1 MSTPTSPAVAQP
13 RKSALRNDDDPERSP
28 LSGAVKAVQIA
39 EPESMSQPV
48 AQSPEDGSG
57 RKQHTAGRTKRLSG
71 RLPATSPRTS
81 FNNAGVEIPNSTASS
96 TASPIQTPDEASRH
110 GSQPQQSHHSHHGHN
125 HHQHHGHRIDRASQK
140 LIAQVAEWLQSEK
153 DKKAARKKRAT
164 GRRKSKSPS
173 KADGD
178 GASTKPAP
186 SRRPR
191 SGSIDSQSSEV
202 SLDRL
207 QRIVD
212 ESMSALGLDPIDV
225 ASGQQRPGRKQSGR
239 FKKSRSSLQL
249 YRAASSD
256 TDYVD
261 GDVLVPGCEAVLDN
275 SKTLSYSGGKPGS
288 ASEEPMTPVV
298 AGSAPSRREESR
310 QAWLVFKSEIIRL
323 AHTLRL
329 KGWRRVPLESGDQ
342 VGVERLSGALT
353 NAVYVVSPPADIV
366 AAATAEGRKV
376 PPKLLLR
383 IYGPNVEQLIDREK
397 ELSVLQRLA
406 RKKIGPRLLGT
417 FTNGRFEQYLNA
429 TALTPPN
436 LREPETSR
444 MIAKRMR
451 ELHDG
456 IELLEQELGDGPNV
470 WVNWDNWL
478 DTVERTV
485 TFLDRKVMAGGDA
498 ARTGFVCGVEWSVF
512 RGLVDRYRRHL
523 NEYYGHPEKIREKLV
538 FAHNDTQYGN
548 ILRVRPDDEKSP
560 LLQPANEHKQL
571 VVIDFEY
578 AAANLP
584 GLEFANHFTEWA
596 YNYHDAVASF
606 ACNTAMYPTV
616 EQQRRFVRA
625 YVDHQGGASSSRVT
639 TPVVGPASTPP
650 VMMSAL
656 QHSNASS
663 SSIVEFML
671 DARVPP
677 GGWKEEEKL
686 REEAAEAQVHALL
699 EQTRLWRPANS
710 AQWVAWGIVQAKL
723 PDLAEEVAREKKE
736 KEKEEAKTQ
745 GEPDAQN
752 GTAVASSGAT
762 DVAPPAAEAAA
773 TSASGG
779 DVASAAEAAAAEVA
793 NAVAAREEDSGEGD
807 EFDYLAYTR
816 DRALF
821 FLGDCVLMGLVKLE
835 DLPEGLR
842 TQLKFV
848 DY

>member
-1 MSTPTSPAVAQP
+1 
-13 RKSALRNDDDPERSP
+13 
-28 LSGAVKAVQIA
+28 
-39 EPESMSQPV
+39 MSQP
-48 AQSPEDGSG
+48 APQSPDDGPS

-81 FNNAGVEIPNSTASS
+81 FNNAGVDIPNSTASS
-96 TASPIQTPDEASRH
+96 TTSTIQTPDEAGRH
-110 GSQPQQSHHSHHGHN
+110 GGQQQQSHHHN
-125 HHQHHGHRIDRASQK
+125 HHHGHRIDKASQK
-140 LIAQVAEWLQSEK
+140 LIAQVAEWLQREK
-153 DKKAARKKRAT
+153 DKKAVRKKKRAT
-164 GRRKSKSPS
+164 GRRKSKSPPN
-173 KADGD
+173 KTDGD
-178 GASTKPAP
+178 SAPATPAP
-186 SRRPR
+186 GLRPR
-191 SGSIDSQSSEV
+191 AGSTDSESSEV

-212 ESMSALGLDPIDV
+212 ENMAALGLDPV
-225 ASGQQRPGRKQSGR
+225 AVTSGQQRLGRRHSGSV
-239 FKKSRSSLQL
+239 KKSKSSLQL
-249 YRAASSD
+249 SRTASSD

-261 GDVLVPGCEAVLDN
+261 GDVLVPSCEAVLDN

-288 ASEEPMTPVV
+288 ASEEPMTPVGG
-298 AGSAPSRREESR
+298 GSAQSRREESR
-310 QAWLVFKSEIIRL
+310 QAWLVFKGEIIRL

-329 KGWRRVPLESGDQ
+329 KGWRRVPLDSGDQ

-353 NAVYVVSPPADIV
+353 NAVYVVSPPADV
-366 AAATAEGRKV
+366 VEAAAAEGRKV

-397 ELSVLQRLA
+397 ELAVLKRLA

-417 FTNGRFEQYLNA
+417 FTNGRFEQFLNA

-456 IELLEQELGDGPNV
+456 IDLLEQELSDGPNV

-485 TFLDRKVMAGGDA
+485 TFLDRKVVAGGDA
-498 ARTGFVCGVEWSVF
+498 ARTGFVCGVEWPVF
-512 RGLVDRYRRHL
+512 RGLVDRYRRHV
-523 NEYYGHPEKIREKLV
+523 NEYYGHPNKIREKLV

-548 ILRVRPDDEKSP
+548 ILRIRPDDEKSP

-596 YNYHDAVASF
+596 YNYHDAVAPF
-606 ACNTAMYPTV
+606 ACNTAMYPTP
-616 EQQRRFVRA
+616 EQQQRFVRA
-625 YVDHQGGASSSRVT
+625 YVDHRGGASSSRVN

-650 VMMSAL
+650 VMIAAL
-656 QHSNASS
+656 QHSNISS

-677 GGWKEEEKL
+677 GGWKEEDKR
-686 REEAAEAQVHALL
+686 REEAADAQVHALL
-699 EQTRLWRPANS
+699 EETRLWRPANS

-723 PDLAEEVAREKKE
+723 PDLAEEMAREKKE
-736 KEKEEAKTQ
+736 KGEGEAKTQ
-745 GEPDAQN
+745 GEMDVQN
-752 GTAVASSGAT
+752 GAAGV
-762 DVAPPAAEAAA
+762 VPAAEAAA
-773 TSASGG
+773 TSVSGRE
-779 DVASAAEAAAAEVA
+779 VTSAAEAAAA
-793 NAVAAREEDSGEGD
+793 AAEREEDSGEGD

-816 DRALF
+816 ERALF

-835 DLPEGLR
+835 DIPEGVR
-842 TQLKFV
+842 AQLKFV